1 MKIEKLTE
9 NKIRIILNIDD
20 LMENNIDLQSFM
32 SNPSKAQ
39 SFLGDILNQAEQEV
53 GFVTKDC
60 KIMIEALASSDGNF
74 VFTITKFTPSNDSD
88 TVKKKKLKF
97 KKKSIDISS
106 TRSIYSFSSF
116 EEFCNLCENLSNSL
130 LSNLNDFS
138 RDISLYLYNN
148 TYYLIINNINTNF
161 PNIQGFYAVLSEF
174 AKLVNH
180 SSNFEAK
187 LKEHGKVIIK
197 KNAIKKGIS
206 YFA

>member
-53 GFVTKDC
+53 GFVTRDC
-60 KIMIEALASSDGNF
+60 KIMIEALASSDGIF
-74 VFTITKFTPSNDSD
+74 VFTITKFAPSTDDNI
-88 TVKKKKLKF
+88 KKKKVKI
-97 KKKSIDISS
+97 KRKTANITSN
-106 TRSIYSFSSF
+106 TTIYSFSSF
-116 EEFCNLCENLSNSL
+116 EEFCNLCESINNKFLNNLKNISK
-130 LSNLNDFS
+130 
-138 RDISLYLYNN
+138 DISLYLYND
-148 TYYLIINNINTNF
+148 TYYLVISDINTEFSDLQN
-161 PNIQGFYAVLSEF
+161 FYATISEF
-174 AKLVNH
+174 AQLVNH